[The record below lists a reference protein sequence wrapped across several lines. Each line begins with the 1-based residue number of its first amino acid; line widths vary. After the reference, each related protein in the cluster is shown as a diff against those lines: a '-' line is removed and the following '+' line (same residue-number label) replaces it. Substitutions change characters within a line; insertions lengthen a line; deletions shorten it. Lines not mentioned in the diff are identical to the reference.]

1 MTIYEHI
8 EALGFKKTS
17 DNNNHTR
24 YKKRN
29 VEICVQEWISISLY
43 VEITKRTHTIELST
57 HNIKDVEKAVEL
69 MKKFIRETVGK

>member
-29 VEICVQEWISISLY
+29 VEITVQYGKNLY

-69 MKKFIRETVGK
+69 VKKFIRETVGK